1 MHKIAYIP
9 YNIYLMDNKKN
20 HRNLKLEML
29 EIFSDKSEYFLFTII
44 VQDLKDYDLSQLK
57 CKIN

>member
-1 MHKIAYIP
+1 
-9 YNIYLMDNKKN
+9 
-20 HRNLKLEML
+20 ML